1 MVPRLAMLANLS
13 LPGRCRTTKRRMRAL
28 LPVALALVCT
38 APTLGC
44 DQDYAASNAN
54 RETFM
59 GDAQAAPPPIQAS
72 ATPPPPAPVAPPA
85 PPAPAPSA
93 SAAPSAAGSAAPPA
107 HSAVAPAPS
116 H

>member
-1 MVPRLAMLANLS
+1 
-13 LPGRCRTTKRRMRAL
+13 MRAI

-59 GDAQAAPPPIQAS
+59 GDAQAAPPPVLAS
-72 ATPPPPAPVAPPA
+72 ATAPATPPPPAPVAPP
-85 PPAPAPSA
+85 PPAPSA
-93 SAAPSAAGSAAPPA
+93 SAALSAAGSAAPPA